1 VTKLNGSAKRR
12 GTSAEPKKAPR
23 GITAAEQAML
33 STAITDFNINLAAV
47 FQELGRR
54 GDGAGKALGLAI
66 QQSIPAFAARYI
78 EYHRV
83 LFEQKKGGNPLHAWN
98 AFRIARQYGVQV
110 PPWVLSYF
118 DKCVAGIFTSKQQN
132 RAAPPG
138 VAALGFRSGGKRTE
152 LSRFQADMRKVEV
165 VERVV
170 DLRRQRSRAKV
181 NAIFYDVASE
191 FGLDWSTVRDWYSQL
206 YKKLL

>member
-1 VTKLNGSAKRR
+1 MTKSKNSVKKHR
-12 GTSAEPKKAPR
+12 TIAETGKAPR

-54 GDGAGKALGLAI
+54 GDGAGQALGLAI

-98 AFRIARQYGVQV
+98 AFRIARQYSVQV

-118 DKCVAGIFTSKQQN
+118 DKCVAGIFDIKQRN
-132 RAAPPG
+132 RIALPG
-138 VAALGFRSGGKRTE
+138 VAALGFRSGGKGTE
-152 LSRFQADMRKVEV
+152 FSRFQADMRKVEV